1 MESYPINH
9 RAKWTSG
16 EIKKLNNE
24 IKNKTPINEIAIN
37 HKRTIGAIKYKLMRN
52 MIADI
57 NIIRESKFNLIYPEP
72 NIDQLSEISM
82 IPKDDLIDGFK
93 KLKFDY
99 REDNDKNDNDDI
111 AYNISRN
118 VFIVCTLIN
127 IGVGIKILLEC
138 IQ

>member
-1 MESYPINH
+1 MEAFPINH

-24 IKNKTPINEIAIN
+24 IKNKIPINEIALN

-57 NIIRESKFNLIYPEP
+57 NLIRECKFNLIYPEP
-72 NIDQLSEISM
+72 TINQLSEISM
-82 IPKDDLIDGFK
+82 IPKNDLIDGFK

-99 REDNDKNDNDDI
+99 YEDDDENEST

-118 VFIVCTLIN
+118 VFIVCTIIN
-127 IGVGIKILLEC
+127 IGLGIKVLLEC